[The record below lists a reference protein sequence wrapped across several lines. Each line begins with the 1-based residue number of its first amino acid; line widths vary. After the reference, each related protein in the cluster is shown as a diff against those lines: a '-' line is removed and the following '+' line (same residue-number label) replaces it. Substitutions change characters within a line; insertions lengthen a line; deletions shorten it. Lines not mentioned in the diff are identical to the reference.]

1 MCPQMAEVANS
12 PKNGAEGP
20 PLGIY
25 AKLPAKVDPML
36 WRVER
41 FALQAVARSVLPKS
55 RTAVCMRNRVKGA
68 QVQIWR
74 SVKHGT
80 ACYQGL
86 QTCGSVWTC
95 PVCAAKIAERR
106 KHELLDA
113 MKVHEAQGG
122 FVQLLTL
129 TTPHA
134 RGDDLAALLD
144 SQGKALS
151 AFRADRAVKA
161 IFAEMGHVGQVRAL
175 EVTHGR
181 KSGHNNGWHPHFHI
195 LQFCDRAST
204 ALERNAWADAL
215 YERWA
220 RFCEKH
226 GLGKPSREHGIRLD
240 DGSKASAYVTK
251 WGLEDELTK
260 GHTKRGK
267 DGGETPFDLLRA
279 LLADPKDKQAA
290 ALFREYAQKF
300 KGKQQLSWSNG
311 LKKRLKVSEMSD
323 AEILATVDDKAEF
336 LCQIGLPEW
345 RLVLKREARGELI
358 AIAARQGWEGVAAF
372 LVSLGKAKREAFG
385 GETAGFHGGNA
396 GRSRAHFQTFGVTD
410 GREREAEDLPGEPR
424 RGFAGKPQAGS
435 LARGTPGST
444 NGGIGGIAPDVQ
456 PLSRKVPGDRKHE
469 VTSAPVDG
477 IELGGVPGEPRMTQP
492 TPCQEQ
498 DGGQSACRAERPAS
512 RPERQTRGSAP
523 EV

>member
-12 PKNGAEGP
+12 PKTGAEGP

-41 FALQAVARSVLPKS
+41 FALQAVARSILPKS
-55 RTAVCMRNRVKGA
+55 RTAVCMRNRGKGA
-68 QVQIWR
+68 NVEIWR

-106 KHELLDA
+106 KQELLGA

-122 FVQLLTL
+122 YVQLLTL
-129 TTPHA
+129 TTPHTRA
-134 RGDDLAALLD
+134 DDLSDLLD
-144 SQGKALS
+144 RQGKALA

-161 IFAEMGHVGQVRAL
+161 VFSEMGHVGQVRAL

-290 ALFREYAQKF
+290 ALFREYAEKF

-323 AEILATVDDKAEF
+323 AEILAAVDDKAEF
-336 LCQIGLPEW
+336 LCQISLSVW
-345 RLVLKREARGELI
+345 RLVLKADGRGELLI
-358 AIAARQGWEGVAAF
+358 LAARQGQDGVRAYLDG
-372 LVSLGKAKREAFG
+372 LVAKHEYFG

-396 GRSRAHFQTFGVTD
+396 GRSRAHFPTFGVLE

-424 RGFAGKPQAGS
+424 GGFTGKPQAGS
-435 LARGTPGST
+435 WARGLPGST
-444 NGGIGGIAPDVQ
+444 HGGIGGDAPDVQ
-456 PLSRKVPGDRKHE
+456 PLSRDVPGDRKHE
-469 VTSAPVDG
+469 ATSAPVTG
-477 IELGGVPGEPRMTQP
+477 IELGRVPGQPGMTQL

>member
-1 MCPQMAEVANS
+1 MFPQMAEVS
-12 PKNGAEGP
+12 KTPKSGAEGT
-20 PLGIY
+20 PLGIT
-25 AKLPAKVDPML
+25 AKLPANDPML

-41 FALQAVARSVLPKS
+41 FALQSVARKVVPKT
-55 RTAVCMRNRVKGA
+55 RTAVCMRSRAKGA

-74 SVKHGT
+74 SVKHST

-106 KHELLDA
+106 KQELLGA

-129 TTPHA
+129 TTPHTRA
-134 RGDDLAALLD
+134 DDLGELLAR
-144 SQGKALS
+144 QGKALA

-161 IFAEMGHVGQVRAL
+161 VFAEMGHVGQVRAL

-204 ALERNAWADAL
+204 ALERNAWEDAL

-220 RFCEKH
+220 RFCEKQ

-240 DGSKASAYVTK
+240 DGSKATAYVTK
-251 WGLEDELTK
+251 WGLEDEMTK

-279 LLADPKDKQAA
+279 LLDDPKDKQAA

-311 LKKRLKVSEMSD
+311 LKNRLKVSEMSD
-323 AEILATVDDKAEF
+323 AEILAAADDKAEF
-336 LCQIGLPEW
+336 LCQIALPEW
-345 RLVLKREARGELI
+345 RLVLRRDARGELI
-358 AIAARQGWEGVAAF
+358 AIAARQGWEGVTAF
-372 LVSLGKAKREAFG
+372 LDSLVKVKREAFG

-396 GRSRAHFQTFGVTD
+396 GRSRAHFPSFGVLQ

-424 RGFAGKPQAGS
+424 RGFTGKPQAVSWAGG
-435 LARGTPGST
+435 LPGST
-444 NGGIGGIAPDVQ
+444 SGGIGGIAPDVQ
-456 PLSRKVPGDRKHE
+456 PLSRDVPGDKKHQG
-469 VTSAPVDG
+469 TSAPVTG
-477 IELGGVPGEPRMTQP
+477 IELGRVPGEQRMPQLLHDL
-492 TPCQEQ
+492 EQ
-498 DGGQSACRAERPAS
+498 DGGQRACSAERTVS
-512 RPERQTRGSAP
+512 RPERPTRESAP
-523 EV
+523 GE